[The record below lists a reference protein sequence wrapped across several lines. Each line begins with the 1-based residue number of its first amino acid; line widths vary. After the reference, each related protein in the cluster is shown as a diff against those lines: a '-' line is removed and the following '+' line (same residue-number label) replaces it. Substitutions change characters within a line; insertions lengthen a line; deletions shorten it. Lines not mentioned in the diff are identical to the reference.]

1 MASNR
6 VGNLGKARILVT
18 NDDGIN
24 APGLK
29 VLEKV
34 AKSLASDVWVVAP
47 ESEQSGASHSLTLT
61 EPLRVR
67 KVSAR
72 KFAVRGTPTD
82 CVLMASSELIPGPPP
97 DLVLSGV
104 NRGANLAEDVSYSGT
119 VSAAKEA
126 TLVDI
131 PAIALSQCLM
141 GNPDPRWSTAATHA
155 PGLIKQL
162 VKIGWPTGVLINI
175 NFPDV
180 AADKVKGVQVCRT
193 GKRNLSDLQM
203 DARIDARGIPYYWM
217 GFRRQEGPA
226 ERNTDLAAIEDGYIS
241 VTPLQLDHTHR
252 STLKAMKD
260 SLSL

>member
-1 MASNR
+1 VSERAFNDLSD
-6 VGNLGKARILVT
+6 ARILVT
-18 NDDGIN
+18 NDDGIH
-24 APGLK
+24 APGIK

-34 AKSLASDVWVVAP
+34 AKSLSQDVWVVAP
-47 ESEQSGASHSLTLT
+47 EFEQSGASHSLTLT
-61 EPLRVR
+61 QPLRVR

-82 CVLMASSELIPGPPP
+82 CVLMACSRLIPGPPP

-141 GNPDPRWSTAATHA
+141 GNPDPRWQTAAHFA
-155 PGLIKQL
+155 PDLIRKL
-162 VKIGWPTGVLINI
+162 CRTGWRKGVLINI

-180 AADKVKGVQVCRT
+180 DPDKVKGVQVCRT
-193 GKRNLSDLQM
+193 GKRNLSDLEM
-203 DARIDARGIPYYWM
+203 EERIDARGIPYYWM

-226 ERNTDLAAIEDGYIS
+226 EHDTDLAAIENGYVA
-241 VTPLQLDHTHR
+241 VTPLQLDHTDR
-252 STLKAMKD
+252 TSLKTVQAA
-260 SLSL
+260 LTT